1 MFITEPET
9 NVIINIDTVCNTVMR
24 MSAQLRNVRV
34 GVKVPVI
41 LGRSHPPHRQDLPP
55 GGDPPLLKTV
65 NVPRSENAVPFLRAK
80 TGDNLHVCLDCACT
94 EAIISL

>member
-55 GGDPPLLKTV
+55 GGDPPLLKTDY
-65 NVPRSENAVPFLRAK
+65 NAY
-80 TGDNLHVCLDCACT
+80 GYWT
-94 EAIISL
+94 EPTAGAGPLGSTQYVLYAG